1 MFNYSRKTFRL
12 SYFVSS
18 FFPAYFFLLIILF
31 FQHFDET
38 GSLLPLSKSLTVP
51 KIIFGISVTLF
62 IISIICLTHV
72 MGVLKQTIDHSSI
85 KQGSERNKPKADV
98 SGQYNIGL
106 REFLLS
112 VLIPVI
118 TTMSIQDSPYT
129 GLVSMILLQTMLYYF
144 YKNSS
149 EILPNLSMQ
158 LIGYSVVKAVDI
170 DNCKEV
176 ELFVKTKRIDEVL
189 LKRIEFIYLGSEKNK
204 SIIGI
209 TLEG

>member
-1 MFNYSRKTFRL
+1 M
-12 SYFVSS
+12 
-18 FFPAYFFLLIILF
+18 
-31 FQHFDET
+31 
-38 GSLLPLSKSLTVP
+38 
-51 KIIFGISVTLF
+51 
-62 IISIICLTHV
+62 